1 MADILGREQTGR
13 LAGTFSADKVKLS
26 FGGTTLAG
34 TATQSIGV
42 QYQSPVTTIFE
53 LGSAD
58 RYYIVGRASG
68 QATIGQILGPSLLT
82 YELLSRLGDPCAA
95 GDRALQFEVGI
106 CRPRTAGVSALVG
119 GLAAAASSGAVP
131 LTMEGCISMGIN
143 INTEAQQV
151 LIQQQVSLMFASMY
165 RR

>member
-1 MADILGREQTGR
+1 MADILGREQVGR
-13 LAGTFSADKVKLS
+13 LAGTFSADKVKIS

-34 TATQSIGV
+34 TATQSIGI

-95 GDRALQFEVGI
+95 GDRALQFEVGV
-106 CRPRTAGVSALVG
+106 CRPRTGNVISDVATGVVG
-119 GLAAAASSGAVP
+119 AAAGSVP
-131 LTMEGCISMGIN
+131 LTMEGCISQGIN